1 MSGNDPNDINNSR
14 WVKREGRLSP
24 LDEMIDAARDGTLR
38 PKRNLRVPSVPY
50 TPEPPKKS
58 LASYARD
65 VAQGFKDT
73 SSYVSSNATIF
84 MLDSR
89 VILPDEQTAANVA
102 AVLDGFVKRDIAQRY
117 GLQTTFIER
126 SVRSTFKR
134 TEQGVT
140 FSYKSDDYQY
150 LQGIRWDLIISHI
163 KDQSPNS
170 PAGGRS

>member
-1 MSGNDPNDINNSR
+1 MTDSLNR
-14 WVKREGRLSP
+14 WLNRLQ
-24 LDEMIDAARDGTLR
+24 DGTL
-38 PKRNLRVPSVPY
+38 PDKRRRMPSVPY

-58 LASYARD
+58 LAAYARE

-89 VILPDEQTAANVA
+89 SILPDEQTATNVA

-117 GLQTTFIER
+117 GLQTNFIER
-126 SVRSTFKR
+126 SVRSMFKR

-140 FSYKSDDYQY
+140 FSYKADHYQY
-150 LQGIRWDLIISHI
+150 LQNIRWDLIISHI
-163 KDQSPNS
+163 KDQSPS
-170 PAGGRS
+170 GPAGGRS